1 MKRLEAT
8 VIGKVQGVYFRASTK
23 KVAKTLNLVGYVK
36 NQLDGSVFL
45 EAQGEEED
53 LETLVKWL
61 KKGPSNAEVF
71 DVSCEYLEELEQYNK
86 FEILR

>member
-71 DVSCEYLEELEQYNK
+71 DVRCEYLEELEQYNK